1 MAKELPYYQFEPAEY
16 LTKDISFLSLTTQG
30 LFINICAYY
39 WQRQCQLTKAQ
50 ILRRLNYT
58 DELNELIDEGIIELN
73 YCDGEFKDE
82 EISIKFLDLQYDK
95 ATCQSKAN
103 AKNGAKGGRTV
114 KAKVKRN
121 ESESTSESEAIR
133 EEERREE
140 ERKEKERIE
149 KDKKKEQKKKREK
162 RFESFWN
169 LYNKKLGIKTANAK
183 FHLLDESDV
192 DLIFKTLPKY
202 IQSTPDLK
210 YRKNPS
216 SYLNQKTWKDEIDL
230 KAFNDITPESFY

>member
-1 MAKELPYYQFEPAEY
+1 MAKELPYFQFEPAEY

-50 ILRRLNYT
+50 ILRRLNYP

-95 ATCQSKAN
+95 ATFKSETN
-103 AKNGAKGGRTV
+103 SKNGAKGGRTV

-121 ESESTSESEAIR
+121 VSESTSESEAIR
-133 EEERREE
+133 EE
-140 ERKEKERIE
+140 
-149 KDKKKEQKKKREK
+149 KKKEDKKKREK

-169 LYNKKLGIKTANAK
+169 LYNKKSGMKTANAK
-183 FHLLDESDV
+183 FHLLKESEI

-216 SYLNQKTWKDEIDL
+216 TYLNQNTWNDEIDL

>member
-1 MAKELPYYQFEPAEY
+1 MAKELPYFQFEPAEY

-50 ILRRLNYT
+50 ILRRLNYP

-82 EISIKFLDLQYDK
+82 EISIKFLDFQYDK
-95 ATCQSKAN
+95 ATFKSATN
-103 AKNGAKGGRTV
+103 SKNGAKGGRAV

-133 EEERREE
+133 EE
-140 ERKEKERIE
+140 
-149 KDKKKEQKKKREK
+149 KKKEDKIKREK

-169 LYNKKLGIKTANAK
+169 LYNKKSGMKTANAK
-183 FHLLDESDV
+183 FHLLKESEI

-216 SYLNQKTWKDEIDL
+216 TYLNQNTWNDEIDL